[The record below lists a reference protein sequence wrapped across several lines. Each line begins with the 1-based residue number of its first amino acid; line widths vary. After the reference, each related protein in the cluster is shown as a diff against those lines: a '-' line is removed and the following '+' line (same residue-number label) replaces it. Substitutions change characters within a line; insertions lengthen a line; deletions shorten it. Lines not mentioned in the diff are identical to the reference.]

1 MIRVARLFVLF
12 AAACSS
18 ASPPRSNDG
27 PVAASPSTLSSPSAT
42 AAIDLGAEPGGELP
56 PPPPKPSAAQV
67 QEAWAAL
74 LARFK
79 EEKLS
84 GYVLLLQ
91 EAPRWMSVKAA
102 KAEEVDRGPA
112 PPLSH
117 GRWQQALVVF
127 QVVSDEGEFVVLE
140 SARLRGAAAK
150 KTSNSDVR
158 HCAGSRDAEP
168 LDRVDL
174 RFVVRRDALVPV
186 VVEARS
192 ETFADGSTYV
202 VDASAPVSLD
212 GVNPVV
218 GAPIRN
224 ERGFE
229 FPLEGFKLGL
239 SYPAYTWSALP
250 EQTFQN
256 ERLRVRETVTVG
268 DWKLAAPTDSGVL
281 CTETGIC
288 RFSSRCASIDAVAT
302 DRVPYLAPPFGGEG
316 GIGYGSTGCESI
328 EAMSGTTLY
337 WQDGSKAGELTG
349 RAWLSS
355 SMAPGFGNMGGS
367 CPSKKGARTCFY
379 LRPLQNPLC
388 ADTAKLHV
396 IKGQ

>member
-27 PVAASPSTLSSPSAT
+27 PVAASTSTLSSSTAT

-84 GYVLLLQ
+84 GYVLLQ
-91 EAPRWMSVKAA
+91 QDAPRWMRVKAA
-102 KAEEVDRGPA
+102 KAEETDRGPA
-112 PPLSH
+112 PPLVH
-117 GRWQQALVVF
+117 GGRQQALVVF
-127 QVVSDEGEFVVLE
+127 QVVSDEGDFVVLQN
-140 SARLRGAAAK
+140 ARPRGPTETKATNA
-150 KTSNSDVR
+150 DVR

-186 VVEARS
+186 VVERRS
-192 ETFADGSTYV
+192 ETFADGSAYV

-212 GVNPVV
+212 GVSPVV
-218 GAPIRN
+218 GAPMRG

-239 SYPAYTWSALP
+239 SYPAYDSSALP
-250 EQTFQN
+250 EQTFQQ

-268 DWKLAAPTDSGVL
+268 TWKLAAPSDSGVA

-288 RFSSRCASIDAVAT
+288 RFNSRCASIDAVAT

-316 GIGYGSTGCESI
+316 GIGYGNTGCQSI
-328 EAMSGTTLY
+328 EGTSGTTLY
-337 WQDGSKAGELTG
+337 WPDGSKAGELTG

-379 LRPLQNPLC
+379 FRPLQSPLC
-388 ADTAKLHV
+388 ADTAKLQV

>member
-1 MIRVARLFVLF
+1 MFRAARLLVLL

-18 ASPPRSNDG
+18 ASPPRSNDR
-27 PVAASPSTLSSPSAT
+27 PVAAPTSTHIDAAGTST
-42 AAIDLGAEPGGELP
+42 AIDLGAEPGGELP
-56 PPPPKPSAAQV
+56 APPPTPSAAQV

-84 GYVLLLQ
+84 GFVLVQQ

-102 KAEEVDRGPA
+102 KAEETDRGPA
-112 PPLSH
+112 PLSH

-140 SARLRGAAAK
+140 SARPRGAAAK
-150 KTSNSDVR
+150 KASNPDVR

-168 LDRVDL
+168 FDRVDL

-192 ETFADGSTYV
+192 ETFADGSAYV

-212 GVNPVV
+212 GVSPVV
-218 GAPIRN
+218 GAPMRD
-224 ERGFE
+224 ERGFA

-239 SYPAYTWSALP
+239 SYSAYTWSALP
-250 EQTFQN
+250 EQTFQS
-256 ERLRVRETVTVG
+256 ERVRVRETVTVG
-268 DWKLAAPTDSGVL
+268 QWKLAAPTDSGVL

-316 GIGYGSTGCESI
+316 GIGYGSTGCQSI
-328 EAMSGTTLY
+328 EGKSGTTLY
-337 WQDGSKAGELTG
+337 WEDGSKAGELTG
-349 RAWLSS
+349 RVWLSS
-355 SMAPGFGNMGGS
+355 SMAPGFGNVRGS

-379 LRPLQNPLC
+379 LPPLQNPLC
-388 ADTAKLHV
+388 ADTSKLQV